1 MWNAVRL
8 LSAGLILSL
17 AGLSARA
24 DTLHLGET
32 ASVTLVGTGLGATI
46 SFHYGTTWITDF
58 AGEYKWQP
66 AAGSNNPW
74 PLNQPFTSFCVD
86 LNEYIRLNNTYN
98 YVLKSLE
105 SSPYPDPQTSNTGM
119 GTDRANALRR
129 LWGTD
134 RADVTTNVKAAAFQ
148 MAIWEIVFEYPAS
161 AGLPLSS
168 MNVTGGNF
176 YMDVTDT
183 DSTKQALW
191 QSIANQANAYLAA
204 AWAPTAKYEPMLA
217 VMSLNGAQDQ
227 LVVMPLPASA
237 CGGAVL
243 FGALAALRTA
253 RRRPTA

>member
-58 AGEYKWQP
+58 AGEYKWKP
-66 AAGSNNPW
+66 ATGSNNPW

-86 LNEYIRLNNTYN
+86 LNEFIHLNSTYN

-105 SSPYPDPQTSNTGM
+105 TSPNPDPQSTGGM
-119 GTDRANALRR
+119 GTARADAIRR

-148 MAIWEIVFEYPAS
+148 MAIWEIVFEYPATQ
-161 AGLPLSS
+161 GLPLSS
-168 MNVTGGNF
+168 MDVTKGNF
-176 YMDVTDT
+176 YMDVTDA

-191 QSIANQANAYLAA
+191 VSIANQANAYLAA

-217 VMSLNGAQDQ
+217 VMSLAGAQDQ
-227 LVVMPLPASA
+227 LVVMPLPATA
-237 CGGAVL
+237 CSGAVL
-243 FGALAALRTA
+243 FAALAGLRTA
-253 RRRPTA
+253 RRRHATA